1 MFRST
6 FALIILLLC
15 CIMPVMAQQKSKTL
29 FNEDIAGPPPP
40 KSEIPEKYKDLVI
53 TLERSGCFGPCP
65 AYKVTI
71 YGSGKV
77 VYRGDKNVRVA
88 EERTISISPDKVA
101 KLIEE
106 FDKVKFF
113 TLKDSYEGGPTDGTS
128 ATTSIKL
135 NGKTKTI
142 KDYHPAPDSPPTL
155 VELENIIDRTVNS
168 SQWID
173 RE

>member
-6 FALIILLLC
+6 VSLIILLLC
-15 CIMPVMAQQKSKTL
+15 CVLPAMAQQKGKVLS
-29 FNEDIAGPPPP
+29 NEDISGPAEP
-40 KSEIPEKYKDLVI
+40 KSAVIEKYKDLVI
-53 TLERSGCFGPCP
+53 TLERAGCFGPCP

-88 EERTISISPDKVA
+88 EERTITISPDKVA
-101 KLIEE
+101 KLVEE
-106 FDKVKFF
+106 FDKAKFF
-113 TLKDSYEGGPTDGTS
+113 NLKDSYEGGPTDGTS